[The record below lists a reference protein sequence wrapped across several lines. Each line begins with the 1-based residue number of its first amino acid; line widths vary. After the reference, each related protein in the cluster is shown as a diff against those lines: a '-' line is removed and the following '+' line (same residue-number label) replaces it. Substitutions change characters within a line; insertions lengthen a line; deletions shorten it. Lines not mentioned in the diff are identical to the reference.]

1 MKEEGGAWPMARGAV
16 RVNGR
21 HNESM
26 WVSGEEFCFR
36 SGNSTHKMGMG
47 ELKALVI
54 SNVEDARAA
63 ADEPS
68 LAPCGTWTEGD
79 RSGGGYHYLIV
90 KSATECWIM
99 EITQAQ
105 VSNARSFVQQYKPAK
120 DKTEGHDVPTRVINT
135 PKGALLTVGFI
146 ACVFIAILLVFTLEQ
161 PLIGLV
167 VAIIGLVMWFNIK

>member
-1 MKEEGGAWPMARGAV
+1 MARGAV

-21 HNESM
+21 HGESM

-36 SGNSTHKMGMG
+36 SGNSTHKMGTG
-47 ELKALVI
+47 ELRSLVI
-54 SNVEDARAA
+54 SNAEDARAA
-63 ADEPS
+63 ADEPK
-68 LAPCGTWTEGD
+68 LAPCGSWTEGD
-79 RSGGGYHYLIV
+79 RSGSSGCHYLIAKN
-90 KSATECWIM
+90 KSECWVM

-120 DKTEGHDVPTRVINT
+120 DKSEGHDVPTRAINT

-146 ACVFIAILLVFTLEQ
+146 VCVFLAIFLVFTFQQ

-167 VAIIGLVMWFNIK
+167 VAIIGLIMWFNIK